1 VKVDMND
8 MISRSDVPA
17 VVERIL
23 KPIQQFVRGWMMS
36 DSTVALGKEMGL
48 SSGNQFWVVGR
59 AGVLGDCDAD
69 VAAAGLAFHGPE
81 AVRREWESL
90 PADLTP
96 RLVAAAYAT
105 CCCEWGT
112 EALAA
117 FDSVRMARLD
127 ALGRRIID
135 AAPGALGPMFA
146 GWRAMPPAVD
156 VGGRVA
162 LTGHVLR
169 EMRGA
174 AHIIAIQACGL
185 TPLEAIL
192 ASPAAPPRS
201 GPEWATRMGFTGPFR
216 DPDEVRAQRIEA
228 EALTSRIMARYVGA
242 LDADELAEFAELI
255 ETTRHAID
263 M

>member
-1 VKVDMND
+1 MDDMT
-8 MISRSDVPA
+8 IRSDVPA
-17 VVERIL
+17 AVERIL

-36 DSTVALGKEMGL
+36 ESTVALGNEMGL

-59 AGVLGDCDAD
+59 AGVVGDCDAD
-69 VAAAGLAFHGPE
+69 VAAGGLAFHGPD
-81 AVRREWESL
+81 AVRRQWESL
-90 PADLTP
+90 PGDLTP

-105 CCCEWGT
+105 CCCQWGT
-112 EALAA
+112 ETLAA
-117 FDSVRMARLD
+117 FDPTRMERLD
-127 ALGRRIID
+127 VLGRRIVD
-135 AAPGALGPMFA
+135 AAPASLGPLFA
-146 GWRAMPPAVD
+146 GWRAMPTAID

-185 TPLEAIL
+185 TPVEAIL

-201 GPEWATRMGFTGPFR
+201 GPEWAERMGFTGPFR
-216 DPDEVRAQRIEA
+216 DPGEVRAQRIEA
-228 EALTSRIMARYVGA
+228 EALTSRIMARHVGA

-255 ETTRHAID
+255 ETTRNAID

>member
-1 VKVDMND
+1 MNRD
-8 MISRSDVPA
+8 DVPA
-17 VVERIL
+17 AVERIL

-36 DSTVALGKEMGL
+36 ESTVARGKAMGL

-59 AGVLGDCDAD
+59 AGVVGDCDAD
-69 VAAAGLAFHGPE
+69 VAAGGLAFHGPE

-90 PADLTP
+90 PAGLTP
-96 RLVAAAYAT
+96 KLVAAAYAT

-112 EALAA
+112 AALAP
-117 FDSVRMARLD
+117 FDPARMERLD
-127 ALGRRIID
+127 LLGRRIID
-135 AAPGALGPMFA
+135 AAPAALGPLFA
-146 GWRAMPPAVD
+146 GWRAMPTAVD

-162 LTGHVLR
+162 LTGQVLR

-201 GPEWATRMGFTGPFR
+201 GPEWATRMGFAGPFR
-216 DPDEVRAQRIEA
+216 DPAEVRDQRLEA

-255 ETTRHAID
+255 ETTRNAID

>member
-1 VKVDMND
+1 MTETT
-8 MISRSDVPA
+8 IRADVPA

-36 DSTVALGKEMGL
+36 DSTVAQGKEMGL

-59 AGVLGDCDAD
+59 AGVLGDGDSD
-69 VAAAGLAFHGPE
+69 VAAAGLAFHGPD

-90 PADLTP
+90 PTDLTP

-112 EALAA
+112 TALAA
-117 FDSVRMARLD
+117 FDPTRMARLD
-127 ALGRRIID
+127 VLGRRIID
-135 AAPGALGPMFA
+135 AAPAALGPVFA
-146 GWRAMPPAVD
+146 GWRAMPSAID

-162 LTGHVLR
+162 LTSHVLR

-174 AHIIAIQACGL
+174 AHIIAVQACGI

-201 GPEWATRMGFTGPFR
+201 GPEWATRMGFSGPFR

-228 EALTSRIMARYVGA
+228 EGLTSRIMARYVGA
-242 LDADELAEFAELI
+242 LDADELAELAELI
-255 ETTRHAID
+255 ETTRNAID

>member
-1 VKVDMND
+1 MTET
-8 MISRSDVPA
+8 MIRAEVPA
-17 VVERIL
+17 AVERIL

-36 DSTVALGKEMGL
+36 ESTVALGKEMGL

-59 AGVLGDCDAD
+59 AGVLGDGDAD
-69 VAAAGLAFHGPE
+69 VAAAGLAFHGPD
-81 AVRREWESL
+81 AVRREWEAL

-96 RLVAAAYAT
+96 RLVAAAYAS

-112 EALAA
+112 ATLAA
-117 FDSVRMARLD
+117 FDPARMARLD
-127 ALGRRIID
+127 VLGRRIID
-135 AAPGALGPMFA
+135 AAPAALGPMFA
-146 GWRAMPPAVD
+146 GWRAMPPAID
-156 VGGRVA
+156 VGGRAA

-174 AHIIAIQACGL
+174 AHIIAVQACGI

-201 GPEWATRMGFTGPFR
+201 GPEWATRMGFEGPFR
-216 DPDEVRAQRIEA
+216 DPDEVRAQRQEA
-228 EALTSRIMARYVGA
+228 EALTSRIMARYVGT

-255 ETTRHAID
+255 ETTRNAID